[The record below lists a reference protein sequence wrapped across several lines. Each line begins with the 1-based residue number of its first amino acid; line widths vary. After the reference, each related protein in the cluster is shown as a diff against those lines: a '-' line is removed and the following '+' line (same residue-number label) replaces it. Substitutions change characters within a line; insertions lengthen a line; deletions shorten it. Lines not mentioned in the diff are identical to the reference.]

1 MAERVALKA
10 APRTVLGKQ
19 VRQLRRKGILPAN
32 VYGRGLESVAIEL
45 DALDFQRTL
54 KAHSIRAMFELE
66 IAGEGKTRH
75 VLLRGLARKG
85 GMGEPLHAD
94 FFQVDLRR
102 KLHANVPVRLVGESP
117 AVRDLAGTLLQ
128 SLDVV
133 AINSLPLAIPDAIEI
148 DVSPINSF
156 DVSLTVG
163 DLVAPEGVEI
173 LTDPAIVVATV
184 MAPRLKTEDEEAAEA
199 AAEVAAEEAGE
210 EAAEGGAPDEGAA
223 EPKPAE
229 GGEASGGE

>member
-19 VRQLRRKGILPAN
+19 VRQLRRKGILPCN
-32 VYGRGLESVAIEL
+32 VYGRGLDSVAIEI
-45 DALDFQRTL
+45 DALEFQRTL

-66 IAGEGKTRH
+66 IDGEDKTRH
-75 VLLRGLARKG
+75 VLLRGLVRKG

-102 KLHANVPVRLVGESP
+102 KLHANVPIRMVGDAP

-128 SLDVV
+128 SLDTV
-133 AINSLPLAIPDAIEI
+133 AINSLPLAIPDSIEI
-148 DVSPINSF
+148 DVSPIKSF
-156 DVSLTVG
+156 DISLTVG

-184 MAPRLKTEDEEAAEA
+184 MAPRLRTEDEEEAAEA
-199 AAEVAAEEAGE
+199 AEVAE
-210 EAAEGGAPDEGAA
+210 EAAEAEGEAAA
-223 EPKPAE
+223 EPAE
-229 GGEASGGE
+229 GGEQPEASGEE

>member
-10 APRTVLGKQ
+10 TPRTVLGKQ
-19 VRQLRRKGILPAN
+19 VKQLRRRGILPAN
-32 VYGRGLESVAIEL
+32 VYGRGLESVAIEI
-45 DALDFQRTL
+45 DAHEFQRTL

-66 IAGEGKTRH
+66 IDGEGRTRH
-75 VLLRGLARKG
+75 VLLRGLVRKG

-102 KLHANVPVRLVGESP
+102 KLHANVPVRLVGDAP

-133 AINSLPLAIPDAIEI
+133 SINSLPLAIPDVIELE
-148 DVSPINSF
+148 VSPIKGF
-156 DVSLTVG
+156 DISLTVG

-184 MAPRLKTEDEEAAEA
+184 MPPRLRTEDEEEAEA
-199 AAEVAAEEAGE
+199 AAAAAEEEG
-210 EAAEGGAPDEGAA
+210 EAAPEAGASEAQEPGGDN
-223 EPKPAE
+223 
-229 GGEASGGE
+229 

>member
-19 VRQLRRKGILPAN
+19 VKQLRRQGILPCN
-32 VYGRGLESVAIEL
+32 VYGRGLDSVAIEI
-45 DALDFQRTL
+45 DALEFQRTL

-66 IAGEGKTRH
+66 IDGEDKTRH
-75 VLLRGLARKG
+75 VLLRGLVRKG

-102 KLHANVPVRLVGESP
+102 KLHANVPIRLVGDAP

-128 SLDVV
+128 SLDTVS
-133 AINSLPLAIPDAIEI
+133 INSLPLAIPDAIEI
-148 DVSPINSF
+148 DVSPIKSF
-156 DVSLTVG
+156 DISLTVG

-173 LTDPAIVVATV
+173 LTDPAIVLATV
-184 MAPRLKTEDEEAAEA
+184 MAPRLRTEDEEEAEAAAEEAAEA
-199 AAEVAAEEAGE
+199 AEEEGEAPAEPAEEG
-210 EAAEGGAPDEGAA
+210 A
-223 EPKPAE
+223 EP
-229 GGEASGGE
+229 EASGEE

>member
-19 VRQLRRKGILPAN
+19 VKQLRRKGILPAN
-32 VYGRGLESVAIEL
+32 VYGRGLESVAIEI
-45 DALDFQRTL
+45 DALEFQRTL
-54 KAHSIRAMFELE
+54 KAHSVRAMFELE
-66 IAGEGKTRH
+66 IDGEGKTRH
-75 VLLRGLARKG
+75 VLLRGLVRKG
-85 GMGEPLHAD
+85 GMGEPMHAD

-102 KLHANVPVRLVGESP
+102 KIHANVPLRLVGDAP

-128 SLDVV
+128 SLDIV
-133 AINSLPLAIPDAIEI
+133 AINCLPLAIPDAIEI

-156 DVSLTVG
+156 DMSLTVA

-184 MAPRLKTEDEEAAEA
+184 MAPRLRTEDEEEAEA
-199 AAEVAAEEAGE
+199 AADEAGE
-210 EAAEGGAPDEGAA
+210 AGEAPEEGAPA
-223 EPKPAE
+223 EAE
-229 GGEASGGE
+229 ESEAGGEE